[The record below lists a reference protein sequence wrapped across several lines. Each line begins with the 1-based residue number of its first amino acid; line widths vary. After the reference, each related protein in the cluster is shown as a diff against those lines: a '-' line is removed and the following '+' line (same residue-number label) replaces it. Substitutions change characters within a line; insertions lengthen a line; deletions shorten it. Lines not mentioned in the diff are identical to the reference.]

1 MEGFENQKGLPII
14 QGVISAIRD
23 NAGMLSEIDGAVGDG
38 DHGINMAKGFSM
50 AADKLAAD
58 KLAADRPA
66 GSAAGFSE
74 GLSVIG
80 TVLLTEIGGAMGP
93 LYGTWFR
100 TMGRECRNAA
110 VIDSALFEAMLK
122 KATEAVVSLGGAT
135 VGDKTMLD
143 TLAPALAAFC
153 RSRSDGLD
161 FVESLCVMMKAA
173 EEGKDSTRDL
183 TARLGR
189 SSRLGERSR
198 GILDAGAVSCW
209 LILTAM
215 AQGMVDL
222 LQGDRS
228 CAEG

>member
-1 MEGFENQKGLPII
+1 MDSFENQKGFPVI
-14 QGVISAIRD
+14 QNVIAAIRD
-23 NAGMLSEIDGAVGDG
+23 NAAMLSEIDGAVGDG
-38 DHGINMAKGFSM
+38 DHGINMAKGFGM
-50 AADKLAAD
+50 AADKLASEKPAAD
-58 KLAADRPA
+58 KPVADRQA
-66 GSAAGFSE
+66 GSAAGLSE
-74 GLSVIG
+74 GLSAIG
-80 TVLLTEIGGAMGP
+80 TILLTEIGGAMGP

-100 TMGRECRNAA
+100 TMGRECRNAP
-110 VIDSALFEAMLK
+110 VIDAALFEAMLK
-122 KATEAVVSLGGAT
+122 KSADAVVSLGGAK

-143 TLAPALAAFC
+143 TLAPALAAFS

-183 TARLGR
+183 MARLGR

-215 AQGMVDL
+215 GQAMVDL
-222 LQGDRS
+222 L
-228 CAEG
+228 EGAA

>member
-1 MEGFENQKGLPII
+1 MESFENQKGFSVI
-14 QGVISAIRD
+14 QNVIAAVR
-23 NAGMLSEIDGAVGDG
+23 NAAAMLSEIDGAVGDG
-38 DHGINMAKGFSM
+38 DHGINMAKGFGM
-50 AADKLAAD
+50 AAEKLAG
-58 KLAADRPA
+58 PA
-66 GSAAGFSE
+66 CGLSE
-74 GLSVIG
+74 GLSTIG

-93 LYGTWFR
+93 LYGTFFR

-110 VIDSALFEAMLK
+110 AIDAALFESMLRK
-122 KATEAVVSLGGAT
+122 SVEGVVSLGGAN

-143 TLAPALAAFC
+143 TLAPAAEAFS

-183 TARLGR
+183 VARLGR

-198 GILDAGAVSCW
+198 GTLDAGAVSCW

-215 AQGMVDL
+215 GQAMIDL
-222 LQGDRS
+222 L
-228 CAEG
+228 EGAA

>member
-1 MEGFENQKGLPII
+1 MESFENQEGFPVI
-14 QGVISAIRD
+14 QGVIAAIRD
-23 NAGMLSEIDGAVGDG
+23 NASMLSEIDGAVGDG
-38 DHGINMAKGFSM
+38 DHGINMAKGFGM

-58 KLAADRPA
+58 RQA
-66 GSAAGFSE
+66 GSAAGLSE

-80 TVLLTEIGGAMGP
+80 TILLTEIGGAMGP

-100 TMGRECRNAA
+100 TMGRECRSAPA
-110 VIDSALFEAMLK
+110 IDAALFESMLRK
-122 KATEAVVSLGGAT
+122 STEAVVSLGGAK

-143 TLAPALAAFC
+143 TLDPALAAFS
-153 RSRSDGLD
+153 RSRSDGLG
-161 FVESLCVMMKAA
+161 FAESLCVMMKAA

-209 LILTAM
+209 LILTEM
-215 AQGMVDL
+215 ARGIVDL
-222 LQGDRS
+222 LGRDRS
-228 CAEG
+228 CADSG